1 MVVAAAV
8 AALLVVAGCSK
19 KPLIIVATPSAT
31 SSSASPT
38 AGSPS
43 PPTSPS
49 PGGVHIGDP
58 AVAAEGLFD
67 AWTRNDR
74 IAAGL
79 YASQAAVDTLFMT
92 PFSPPA
98 PTFQGCNPSGAEV
111 LCSYT
116 YEGGAISMSVIGSAS
131 AGYRVNSVGFIA
143 D

>member
-1 MVVAAAV
+1 VDI
-8 AALLVVAGCSK
+8 SD
-19 KPLIIVATPSAT
+19 
-31 SSSASPT
+31 PT
-38 AGSPS
+38 
-43 PPTSPS
+43 
-49 PGGVHIGDP
+49 
-58 AVAAEGLFD
+58 VAAEGLFD

-116 YEGGAISMSVIGSAS
+116 YEGGAISMSVIGNAS